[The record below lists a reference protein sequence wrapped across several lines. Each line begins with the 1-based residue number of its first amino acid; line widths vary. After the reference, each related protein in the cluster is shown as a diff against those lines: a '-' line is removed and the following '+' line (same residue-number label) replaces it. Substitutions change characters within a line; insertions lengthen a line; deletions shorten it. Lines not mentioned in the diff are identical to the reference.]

1 MDDMVCFADDRGAL
15 RAHRNALGDWLWEER
30 RLRLNVR
37 KGHIRSTEQPHTY
50 LGYRVTRRGFDL
62 GPRASRRF
70 RTWLADAVAAGD
82 EEKLDRG
89 LASLLARCHGI
100 LI

>member
-1 MDDMVCFADDRGAL
+1 MAHDLVCFADERSTL
-15 RAHRNALGDWLWEER
+15 RAHRKTLAEWLDEER
-30 RLRLNVR
+30 RLRLNTR

-50 LGYRVTRRGFDL
+50 LGDRVTRRGFDL

-89 LASLLARCHGI
+89 LASWRGAMGF
-100 LI
+100 